1 MTSFLN
7 SPLPEKYN
15 RLSNFAKAFWP
26 GLELMSTHRR
36 LIGTGDVL
44 TFLYT
49 APFALI
55 GLIWLGFSTDL
66 ATIRQNLFLLLFNFG
81 VFILLSRISF
91 FTIVELRT
99 DRYGSSEDSFN
110 SMIQWSAV
118 FLLGPSSLWIG
129 VIYNLIDFFRNWR
142 ASSNPAQRW
151 SVLRTSTVAIA
162 VNTFAYLCGIT
173 IYTSVGGQFPI
184 SGLTIFSIS
193 QGFIALIS
201 EFLVVLLLVSGY
213 LIYHIGV
220 QKLLAEDEEI
230 TPMVRFFLIAV
241 TMPYMSHPFS
251 ILLSGLF
258 VTHGMGVYVFLLVGL
273 VLVALITRRLSFT
286 AENSRQQSRQLEK
299 LEKLGRELLETI
311 PDISSLPEILKEN
324 VPGMFASGRVAIWIS
339 PNDMLLKFP
348 SDWHGFPDKAWEW
361 ILDQDQPHAF
371 TINESLPWE
380 ANNSN
385 HMATVINPIIRSD
398 SGRTIGGIALELRAL
413 AQTWDKKSMHNLLPA
428 IQSLSDQIASTL
440 QQTQV
445 YEQSLEF
452 QQISQELQI
461 AGQIQSS
468 FLPNVFPSIDGWQL
482 AVTLLPAGET
492 SGDFFDV
499 FELRDGRLGILVA
512 DVADKGLG
520 SALYMALCR
529 TLIRTYAEEY
539 DAEPEVVF
547 YAANNR
553 ILKDARAN
561 LFVTAF
567 YGILD
572 PKEGLLT
579 YCNAG
584 HNPPFLISQDD
595 KSNITALPRTGIA
608 IGIENNSTW
617 TTENIAIKPGD
628 ILLLYTDG
636 IPDSQNEAGHFF
648 DDEAIIEITQA
659 NSDKY
664 AHEIQSAIIEAVQ
677 NFSGDTPQFD
687 DITLMVLMRNQ
698 QN

>member
-1 MTSFLN
+1 
-7 SPLPEKYN
+7 
-15 RLSNFAKAFWP
+15 
-26 GLELMSTHRR
+26 
-36 LIGTGDVL
+36 
-44 TFLYT
+44 
-49 APFALI
+49 
-55 GLIWLGFSTDL
+55 
-66 ATIRQNLFLLLFNFG
+66 
-81 VFILLSRISF
+81 LSRISY
-91 FTIVELRT
+91 FTIIELRT

-110 SMIQWSAV
+110 SMILWSAV

-129 VIYNLIDFFRNWR
+129 VIYNLIDFIRNWR
-142 ASSNPAQRW
+142 SASNPPQRW

-162 VNTFAYLCGIT
+162 VNTFAYLCAIS
-173 IYTSVGGQFPI
+173 IYQYVGGQFPI
-184 SGLTIFSIS
+184 AGLSLLSIS
-193 QGFIALIS
+193 QGFIALSS
-201 EFLVVLLLVSGY
+201 EFLIVLLLVSGY
-213 LIYHIGV
+213 LIYHIGI
-220 QKLLAEDEEI
+220 QRLLAEDEEI
-230 TPMVRFFLIAV
+230 QPMVRFFLIAV
-241 TMPYMSHPFS
+241 AMPYLAHPFS
-251 ILLSGLF
+251 ILLTGLL
-258 VTHGMGVYVFLLVGL
+258 VTHGVGVYIFFLVGL

-286 AENSRQQSRQLEK
+286 AEHSRQQSRQLEK

-339 PNDMLLKFP
+339 PNNMLLQFP
-348 SDWHGFPDKAWEW
+348 SDWQGIPIQAWNW
-361 ILDQDQPHAF
+361 ILDQNHPSAF

-380 ANNSN
+380 ENNSN
-385 HMATVINPIIRSD
+385 HMATVISPIIRSD

-413 AQTWDKKSMHNLLPA
+413 AQTWDRKSMLNLFPA
-428 IQSLSDQIASTL
+428 IQALSDQIASTL

-468 FLPNVFPSIDGWQL
+468 FLPNVFPSIQGWQL

-499 FELRDGRLGILVA
+499 FELSDGRLGILVA

-584 HNPPFLISQDD
+584 HNPPFLISHSDN
-595 KSNITALPRTGIA
+595 SNITALQRTGIA

-617 TTENIAIKPGD
+617 TTESIAINPGD

-636 IPDSQNEAGHFF
+636 IPDAQDDQGHFF
-648 DDEAIIEITQA
+648 DDEAIIEITLA
-659 NSDKY
+659 NSDKF

-677 NFSGDTPQFD
+677 DFAGNTPQFD